1 MSSIAENKKGFD
13 HLDFIN
19 AGFGNYIAAERIIT
33 VAAPDAAPIKRMV
46 QEGKETGRVID
57 ISCGRKTKSVLFT
70 DSEYIILS
78 ALLPDKIYALLS
90 GEKNESLEDND
101 Q

>member
-1 MSSIAENKKGFD
+1 ME
-13 HLDFIN
+13 FIN

-46 QEGKETGRVID
+46 QDGKETGRVID

-70 DSEYIILS
+70 NSDYIILS
-78 ALLPDKIYALLS
+78 ALTPDKIYALLN
-90 GEKNESLEDND
+90 GEKTDFTEENNP
-101 Q
+101 

>member
-1 MSSIAENKKGFD
+1 ME
-13 HLDFIN
+13 FIN
-19 AGFGNYIAAERIIT
+19 AGFGNYIAVNRILT

-46 QEGKETGRVID
+46 QDGKETGRVID

-78 ALLPDKIYALLS
+78 ALTPEKIYALLND
-90 GEKNESLEDND
+90 EKNEPLEETNP
-101 Q
+101 